1 VTVER
6 EGAFDFFGPRTLI
19 GPELQVGDSAPDFT
33 LLNGK
38 LQPVTRASYAGKP
51 VLLSVVPSLDTGVC
65 SKQTTRFNQEAAAM
79 GEKAAFVTV
88 SADLPFAQA
97 RWCGANDAENIVAL
111 SDHRDM
117 NFGTAY
123 GTFLADFRLE
133 SRAVFVLDAE
143 GTVRHVEYVP
153 AAGKEPDYDAAM
165 AVMRELV

>member
-1 VTVER
+1 MSVER

-19 GPELQVGDSAPDFT
+19 GPELKVGDNAPDFT

-38 LQPVTRASYAGKP
+38 LQPVTKDTYAGKP

-65 SKQTTRFNQEAAAM
+65 SKQTSRFNQEAAAM
-79 GEKAAFVTV
+79 GDKAAFVTV

-117 NFGTAY
+117 SFGAAY
-123 GTFLADFRLE
+123 GTYLQEFRLE
-133 SRAVFVLDAE
+133 SRAVFVLDAQ
-143 GTVRHVEYVP
+143 GNVRHVEYVP
-153 AAGKEPDYDAAM
+153 AAGQEPDYEAAI